1 MLDQEARNHMYV
13 TNEKPIGVGDVIA
26 TATTAV
32 GVKPC
37 GGCAKR
43 KAALNQATPG
53 WMSRILGYLVAKY
66 RKAW

>member
-1 MLDQEARNHMYV
+1 MLNQEARNHQV
-13 TNEKPIGVGDVIA
+13 QNQQKPIGVGDVIA

-32 GVKPC
+32 GIKPC

-53 WMSRILGYLVAKY
+53 WISRIFGYLVAKY